1 MSSVWVYTC
10 SLPVELLKTV
20 ICISLRLL
28 IPCSWET
35 WQKNQPNTV
44 TSTSTLRFTVF
55 SQFFVTIVCFPMD
68 SLVRPE
74 LFLLLLEQE
83 DRSLEDHTRLFL
95 LLANATTYPDDALCA
110 FCPKHCFPNMVL
122 ERLLPPSWS
131 GLWQETD
138 CPSLSALVGRRPA
151 IASGLLSPGCASS
164 IHPTGSVGLLPPVSS
179 TWVLSHS
186 GSTVDL
192 QISAST
198 LVARALGST
207 LAPRIHSIPLARW
220 LSFSTSG
227 SSTTCST
234 AVGQLP
240 GVGSHPLSM
249 APPSVGSTVDHH
261 HVCQPPPGGS
271 SFSWVT
277 SVVPTR
283 PSPCCYYGA
292 RTHLPGGGVMSGFW
306 IVLFCSPCVPWPSLS
321 PVWLVWFLV
330 DSPHLSASSLG

>member
-1 MSSVWVYTC
+1 MFPCRSVDVFRLSLHLFLACWVIKDCFFEY
-10 SLPVELLKTV
+10 L
-20 ICISLRLL
+20 CISSFRV
-28 IPCSWET
+28 PEKRDRRT
-35 WQKNQPNTV
+35 NQIQLPLPLPSV
-44 TSTSTLRFTVF
+44 LPFF
-55 SQFFVTIVCFPMD
+55 SPFFVTIVCFPMD

-74 LFLLLLEQE
+74 LFLLLLDQE
-83 DRSLEDHTRLFL
+83 DRSLKDHTRLFL

-110 FCPKHCFPNMVL
+110 FCPKRCFPNMVL

-131 GLWQETD
+131 GLWRETD
-138 CPSLSALVGRRPA
+138 CPSLSAMVRHRPA
-151 IASGLLSPGCASS
+151 ITSGLLSPGCASS
-164 IHPTGSVGLLPPVSS
+164 IHPTGSVGLLPPISS

-186 GSTVDL
+186 GSNVDL

-207 LAPRIHSIPLARW
+207 LAPRIHSIPLALW

-271 SFSWVT
+271 SSSWAT
-277 SVVPTR
+277 SVVL
-283 PSPCCYYGA
+283 PC
-292 RTHLPGGGVMSGFW
+292 M
-306 IVLFCSPCVPWPSLS
+306 ISLILS
-321 PVWLVWFLV
+321 WFPAPVCL
-330 DSPHLSASSLG
+330 